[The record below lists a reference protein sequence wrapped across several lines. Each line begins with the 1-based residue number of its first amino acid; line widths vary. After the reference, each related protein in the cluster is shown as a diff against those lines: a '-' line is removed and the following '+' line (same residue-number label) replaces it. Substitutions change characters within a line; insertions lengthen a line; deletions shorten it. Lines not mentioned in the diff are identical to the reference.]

1 MLKCSESNIIRKANI
16 ILSLRKHGI
25 FISDE
30 DVDYI
35 HICDEKDGIITYFDS
50 RTGETITSNLQD
62 PLKTYFLGDIP
73 VSLRISHLGRT
84 NIEEYYHYIYKD
96 SMNSESLFEI
106 RNNPNGANYSRLY
119 DNLVK
124 DDKTHCLLIEEGSR
138 LEYNSKRLTI
148 TLYDTSYQEA
158 LYKPRNEFDYP
169 GGVIFSLRYD
179 PEKRMYE
186 LDLLQEYGR
195 LLYYK
200 QYCNGK
206 EEDSSIYVCDSDYDT
221 NQATVIL
228 VDGKTKLNK
237 RDKNIPRRFF
247 YGIFNELE
255 NNEYDS
261 KAYFSTDRADVAVV
275 KKDGMVM
282 IYTDDSEDES
292 MHLLHQFTSTSNSVG
307 FSSEDFDHAINELL
321 DLKIDNRLKL
331 YVCKQLFSY
340 YSTHSFDDFSKLN
353 LPDVNINSFS
363 QIKEFFENSDLVD
376 ITDNFLEKLSI
387 LFCDKSLC
395 SYKLTNK
402 GFQRKS

>member
-1 MLKCSESNIIRKANI
+1 MFKFPESNIIRKANI

-35 HICDEKDGIITYFDS
+35 HICDEKDKIITYFDS

-62 PLKTYFLGDIP
+62 PLETYFLGYIP

-96 SMNSESLFEI
+96 NMTSESLFEI

-124 DDKTHCLLIEEGSR
+124 DDKTHCLLIEEGSN
-138 LEYNSKRLTI
+138 LEYNSKTLTI

-158 LYKPRNEFDYP
+158 LYKPRNEFNYP
-169 GGVIFSLRYD
+169 RGVIFSLRYD

-186 LDLLQEYGR
+186 LDLIQEDGM

-221 NQATVIL
+221 NQSTVIL
-228 VDGKTKLNK
+228 VDGKTKLDK
-237 RDKNIPRRFF
+237 RDENIPRRFF
-247 YGIFNELE
+247 SGIFDELE

-261 KAYFSTDRADVAVV
+261 KAYFSTDSADVAVV

-292 MHLLHQFTSTSNSVG
+292 MRLLHQFKSTSYSVG
-307 FSSEDFDHAINELL
+307 FSSEDFEHAINELL
-321 DLKIDNRLKL
+321 NLEIDNRLKL

-376 ITDNFLEKLSI
+376 ITDKFLEKLSI
-387 LFCDKSLC
+387 LFCDESLR

>member
-1 MLKCSESNIIRKANI
+1 MFKNSESNIIRKANI

-35 HICDEKDGIITYFDS
+35 HICDEKDKIITYFDS
-50 RTGETITSNLQD
+50 RTGETITSNLKD
-62 PLKTYFLGDIP
+62 PLKTYLFGYIP
-73 VSLRISHLGRT
+73 VSLRICHSGRT

-96 SMNSESLFEI
+96 SMTSESLFET

-119 DNLVK
+119 DNLVE
-124 DDKTHCLLIEEGSR
+124 DDKTHCLLIEEGSA

-148 TLYDTSYQEA
+148 TLYDTSYQNA
-158 LYKPRNEFDYP
+158 LYKPRNEFYYP
-169 GGVIFSLRYD
+169 EGVIFSLRYD
-179 PEKRMYE
+179 PEERMYE
-186 LDLLQEYGR
+186 LDLIQENGR

-206 EEDSSIYVCDSDYDT
+206 EDDSSIYVCNSDFDT
-221 NQATVIL
+221 NQSTVIL
-228 VDGKTKLNK
+228 VDGKTKL
-237 RDKNIPRRFF
+237 DKSDENIPLTFF
-247 YGIFNELE
+247 SGIFDELE

-282 IYTDDSEDES
+282 IYIDDSEDES
-292 MHLLHQFTSTSNSVG
+292 MRLLHQFKSTSNSVR
-307 FSSEDFDHAINELL
+307 FSSKDFELAIDELL
-321 DLKIDNRLKL
+321 DLKIDARLKL
-331 YVCKQLFSY
+331 YISKQLFSY

-353 LPDVNINSFS
+353 LPNVNINSFS
-363 QIKEFFENSDLVD
+363 QIKKFFENNDLVD
-376 ITDNFLEKLSI
+376 ITDKFLEKLSL
-387 LFCDKSLC
+387 LFCDESLR

-402 GFQRKS
+402 GFSRKP

>member
-1 MLKCSESNIIRKANI
+1 MRQ
-16 ILSLRKHGI
+16 
-25 FISDE
+25 
-30 DVDYI
+30 
-35 HICDEKDGIITYFDS
+35 KDGIITYFDS

-62 PLKTYFLGDIP
+62 PIKTYFLGYIP
-73 VSLRISHLGRT
+73 VSLRVSHLGRT

-124 DDKTHCLLIEEGSR
+124 DDKTHCLLIEEGST

-148 TLYDTSYQEA
+148 TLYDTSYQKA
-158 LYKPRNEFDYP
+158 LYKPRNEFNYP
-169 GGVIFSLRYD
+169 RGVIFSLRYD

-186 LDLLQEYGR
+186 LDLIQKNGK

-200 QYCNGK
+200 QYCNRK
-206 EEDSSIYVCDSDYDT
+206 EDGSSIYVCDSDYYT
-221 NQATVIL
+221 NQATVIM
-228 VDGKTKLNK
+228 VDGKTKLGK
-237 RDKNIPRRFF
+237 RDENIPRRFF
-247 YGIFNELE
+247 SGIFGELE

-261 KAYFSTDRADVAVV
+261 KAYFSTGSADVAVV
-275 KKDGMVM
+275 KKDGKVM
-282 IYTDDSEDES
+282 IYIDDSEDES
-292 MHLLHQFTSTSNSVG
+292 MRLLHQFTSTSYSVG
-307 FSSEDFDHAINELL
+307 FSSEDFELAMNAL
-321 DLKIDNRLKL
+321 LNLKIDDRLKL

-363 QIKEFFENSDLVD
+363 QIKEFFENSDLVE
-376 ITDNFLEKLSI
+376 ITDKFLEKLSL
-387 LFCDKSLC
+387 LFCDESLC

>member
-1 MLKCSESNIIRKANI
+1 MFKCSESNIIRKANI

-35 HICDEKDGIITYFDS
+35 HICDEKDKIITYFDS

-62 PLKTYFLGDIP
+62 PLETYFLGDIP
-73 VSLRISHLGRT
+73 VSLRICHLGRT
-84 NIEEYYHYIYKD
+84 NIEEYYHYIYKG
-96 SMNSESLFEI
+96 SMTSKSLFEI

-148 TLYDTSYQEA
+148 TLYDTSYQRA
-158 LYKPRNEFDYP
+158 LYKPRNEFNYP
-169 GGVIFSLRYD
+169 RGVIFSLKYD
-179 PEKRMYE
+179 PEKQMHA
-186 LDLLQEYGR
+186 LDLIQKNGTLFR
-195 LLYYK
+195 YK

-206 EEDSSIYVCDSDYDT
+206 EENSSIYVCDSDYYT
-221 NQATVIL
+221 NQSTVIL
-228 VDGKTKLNK
+228 VDGKTKLDK
-237 RDKNIPRRFF
+237 SDKNIPRKFF
-247 YGIFNELE
+247 SGIFDKLE

-261 KAYFSTDRADVAVV
+261 KAYFSTDSADVAVV

-282 IYTDDSEDES
+282 IYIDDFEDES
-292 MHLLHQFTSTSNSVG
+292 MRLLHQFTSTSYSVRFG
-307 FSSEDFDHAINELL
+307 LEDFSLAIEALL
-321 DLKIDNRLKL
+321 NLEIDDRLKL
-331 YVCKQLFSY
+331 YICIQLLSY
-340 YSTHSFDDFSKLN
+340 YNTHSFDDFSKLN
-353 LPDVNINSFS
+353 LPNVNINSFS

-376 ITDNFLEKLSI
+376 ITDKFLEKLSK
-387 LFCDKSLC
+387 LFCDESLC

-402 GFQRKS
+402 GFYRKS